1 MEGGSNDSDVK
12 TVQPSSGNSTW
23 HTGKSI
29 LWFDDLP
36 SYKPPFIREFPNFFH
51 SFLCFPIFLGR
62 SPACHVDTVKRAPRD
77 RGPNTWAVHD
87 ACSIGGLDDQLIR
100 VSWDGNS
107 QGAIAFLGE
116 LLSHVRYPATLW

>member
-1 MEGGSNDSDVK
+1 MIQMSKRFSHPPGIQHGIPENPSFGSMIFLAINLHLYG
-12 TVQPSSGNSTW
+12 SSPIF
-23 HTGKSI
+23 SI
-29 LWFDDLP
+29 
-36 SYKPPFIREFPNFFH
+36 Y
-51 SFLCFPIFLGR
+51 SFLCFPIFLGG

-100 VSWDGNS
+100 ASWDGNS
-107 QGAIAFLGE
+107 QGAIAFLGAE